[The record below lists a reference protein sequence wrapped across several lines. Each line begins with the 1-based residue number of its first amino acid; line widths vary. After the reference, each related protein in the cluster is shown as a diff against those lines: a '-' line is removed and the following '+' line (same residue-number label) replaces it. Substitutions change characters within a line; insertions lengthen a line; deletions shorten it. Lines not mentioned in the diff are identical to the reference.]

1 MQTSEQI
8 NELAAALA
16 KAQGEFPPIPKD
28 CVAKIQTKK
37 GGSYSFRYAD
47 LDTVLSTVRPVLSR
61 HGLALVVDIE
71 TVRNEAGERAMR
83 ATIRLIHSSGQ
94 WMQTTG
100 LAIAIDA
107 DAYANQPAQSS
118 GSAATYA
125 TRYAVEALLS
135 IRATDDQDGAE
146 ASGNHIEVQRRPP
159 PPQPAPKPELSGTR
173 HALHYSLRTILGEF
187 GWPNEKKREYSEKL
201 LESFGSSLGECMD
214 NPACAVKVAEDIE
227 AELITMSGMSRPEA
241 LQTLF
246 ADIMETPKNG

>member
-16 KAQGEFPPIPKD
+16 AAQGEFPPIPKD
-28 CVAKIQTKK
+28 CVAKIVTKNN
-37 GGSYSFRYAD
+37 GSYSFRYAD

-107 DAYANQPAQSS
+107 DAYAKQPAQSS

-159 PPQPAPKPELSGTR
+159 PAQPASPTGTR
-173 HALHYSLRTILGEF
+173 PALHDSLRNLLGEF
-187 GWPNEKKREYSEKL
+187 GWPNERKREYSECL
-201 LESFGSSLGECMD
+201 LESFDTNLGECMD
-214 NPACAVKVAEDIE
+214 DGDHAGRIAKNINEHIAEE
-227 AELITMSGMSRPEA
+227 FPGMSRPEA
-241 LQTLF
+241 LQSLF
-246 ADIMETPKNG
+246 ASIMEKPANG

>member
-1 MQTSEQI
+1 MITSEQI

-16 KAQGEFPPIPKD
+16 AAQGEFPPIPKD
-28 CVAKIQTKK
+28 CTAKIQTKK
-37 GGSYSFRYAD
+37 GGSYSFKYAD

-61 HGLALVVDIE
+61 HGLALVVDIQTVKNE
-71 TVRNEAGERAMR
+71 TGERAMQ

-159 PPQPAPKPELSGTR
+159 PAQPAPPIGTR
-173 HALHYSLRTILGEF
+173 HALHDSLRSLLQEF
-187 GWPNEKKREYSEKL
+187 HWPDDKKKEFSEKL
-201 LESFGSSLGECMD
+201 LGWCGSSLGRCMD
-214 NPACAVKVAEDIE
+214 DPEHAAKMTQHIE
-227 AELITMSGMSRPEA
+227 AELALLGDMERPEK

-246 ADIMETPKNG
+246 MSIMEKPF

>member
-16 KAQGEFPPIPKD
+16 AAQGEFPPIPKD
-28 CVAKIQTKK
+28 CTAKIVTKNN
-37 GGSYSFRYAD
+37 GSYSFRYAD

-61 HGLALVVDIE
+61 HGLSLVVDIE
-71 TVRNEAGERAMR
+71 AGKNESGERVMR
-83 ATIRLIHSSGQ
+83 ATIRLMHSSGQ

-107 DAYANQPAQSS
+107 DAYAKQPAQSS

-159 PPQPAPKPELSGTR
+159 PPQPAPPTGTR
-173 HALHYSLRTILGEF
+173 PALHDSLRNLLGEF
-187 GWPNEKKREYSEKL
+187 GWPNEKKREYSERL
-201 LESFGSSLGECMD
+201 LGYYDSSIAKCMD

-227 AELITMSGMSRPEA
+227 AELITMPGMSRPEA

>member
-47 LDTVLSTVRPVLSR
+47 LDTVLSTVRPVLSK

-71 TVRNEAGERAMR
+71 AVKNEAGERAMR

-159 PPQPAPKPELSGTR
+159 PQPATQQTGTR
-173 HALHYSLRTILGEF
+173 PALHDSLRSLLQEF
-187 GWPNEKKREYSEKL
+187 HWPEDKKREFSEKL
-201 LESFGSSLGECMD
+201 LGWCGSSLGECMD
-214 NPACAVKVAEDIE
+214 SPEHAAKVAAEIE
-227 AELITMSGMSRPEA
+227 AELAKLPNMERPEKLQA
-241 LQTLF
+241 LFIT
-246 ADIMETPKNG
+246 IMEKPF

>member
-16 KAQGEFPPIPKD
+16 AAQGEFPPIPKD
-28 CVAKIQTKK
+28 CVAKIVTKNN
-37 GGSYSFRYAD
+37 GSYSFRYAD

-107 DAYANQPAQSS
+107 DAYAKQPAQSS

-146 ASGNHIEVQRRPP
+146 ASGNHIEVQRRPL
-159 PPQPAPKPELSGTR
+159 PPQPAPPSGTR
-173 HALHYSLRTILGEF
+173 PALHDSLRNLLGEF
-187 GWPNEKKREYSEKL
+187 GWPNERKREYSEKL
-201 LESFGSSLGECMD
+201 LGWCGASLGECMD
-214 NPACAVKVAEDIE
+214 SPEQAAKVAQEIE
-227 AELITMSGMSRPEA
+227 EELAKLPNMERPEK

-246 ADIMETPKNG
+246 ATIMEKPF

>member
-1 MQTSEQI
+1 
-8 NELAAALA
+8 
-16 KAQGEFPPIPKD
+16 
-28 CVAKIQTKK
+28 
-37 GGSYSFRYAD
+37 
-47 LDTVLSTVRPVLSR
+47 
-61 HGLALVVDIE
+61 
-71 TVRNEAGERAMR
+71 MR

-146 ASGNHIEVQRRPP
+146 ASGNHIEVHRRP
-159 PPQPAPKPELSGTR
+159 PPQPAPQQTGTR
-173 HALHYSLRTILGEF
+173 PGLHDSLRSLLQEF
-187 GWPNEKKREYSEKL
+187 HWPDDKKKEYSEKL
-201 LESFGSSLGECMD
+201 LGWFGSSLGRCMD
-214 NPACAVKVAEDIE
+214 DPAHAAKMTQQIE
-227 AELITMSGMSRPEA
+227 AELDVWGEMGRPEK

-246 ADIMETPKNG
+246 ATIMEKPF